1 MTPSRES
8 VGEGLDGAA
17 PTLVR
22 SWTMQRRPMVTRP
35 LEESSLAR
43 GWTTDS
49 ELMLMV
55 WWPVRR
61 AESAMMIDEE
71 KLTGALGPDGAL
83 GTIDWRLLLD
93 DIVDMVWC

>member
-1 MTPSRES
+1 
-8 VGEGLDGAA
+8 
-17 PTLVR
+17 
-22 SWTMQRRPMVTRP
+22 
-35 LEESSLAR
+35 
-43 GWTTDS
+43 
-49 ELMLMV
+49 MV